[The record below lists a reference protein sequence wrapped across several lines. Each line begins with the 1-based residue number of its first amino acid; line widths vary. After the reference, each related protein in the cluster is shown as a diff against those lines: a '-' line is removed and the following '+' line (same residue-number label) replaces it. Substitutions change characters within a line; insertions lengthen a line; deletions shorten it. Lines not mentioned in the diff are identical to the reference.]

1 MRIRNLAF
9 AALLVA
15 TSAVADEGMWLFNAP
30 PVKQMKERYGFT
42 PTQAWLD
49 HLQKA
54 SVRFNNGGS
63 ASFVSPDGLIITN
76 HHVGS
81 DCLAKASTKERD
93 LIRNGFRAKTRA
105 EEIKCADLEIN
116 VLMSIE
122 DVTSRVNAAVPAG
135 ANAADADKARRA
147 ALNTIE
153 KESSDKTGLRSDVVT
168 LFQGGAYH
176 LYRYKKYTDVRIVF
190 APEERIAFFGGDP
203 DNFEYPRYDLDIA
216 FFRAY
221 ENDSPVKVQD
231 WLKFNTNGAAE
242 GDMVF
247 TSGNPGTTERLNT
260 VANLEFIRDMRLPYR
275 LSELRRR
282 EVVLSNFADRSA
294 ENARRAN
301 QDIRSVTNSR
311 KALGGQLAGL
321 QDPAIMRAKAEAEM
335 KLVAAVNGDPQL
347 KSAYGDAWSQVAN
360 AIAAQRAEHYER
372 TLVASGSAFWSTLFS
387 KARTIVRY
395 GEETAKPNAER
406 DREYRESN
414 LESLKQGLYSP
425 APIYTDLEIVKL
437 SDSLSQWLET
447 LPNDKLAQEFLAG
460 KSPRA
465 RATELVMGTKLI
477 DPAFRRQLIEG
488 GKNAIDASTDPMIV
502 AARLV
507 EPRAAVLRKNY
518 DQNVSEP
525 LRQAYAKIANAR
537 FRTASGEV
545 YPDAT
550 FTLRLSYGKVA
561 GYTEPNGTK
570 VPAVVD
576 VAGLYARAAEH
587 DNQEPFEL
595 PESWIAKKSA
605 VKMSTP
611 FNFITTNDI
620 IGGNSGSPIV
630 NRNGEFVGIVFD
642 MNLPSLVYNFAY
654 QDVDGRCVGTHSAGI
669 LEALRNVYG
678 ATEVVS
684 ELTK

>member
-1 MRIRNLAF
+1 MKIRNLAI

-30 PVKQMKERYGFT
+30 PSKLMKERYSFT

-49 HLQKA
+49 HLQKS

-63 ASFVSPDGLIITN
+63 ASFVSPEGLIITN

-93 LIRNGFRAKTRA
+93 LIHDGFRAKTRG

-122 DVTSRVNAAVPAG
+122 DVTSRVNGAVPAG
-135 ANAADADKARRA
+135 ATAADADKARRA

-153 KESSDKTGLRSDVVT
+153 KESADKTGLRSDVIT

-221 ENDSPVKVQD
+221 ENDKPVQVTD
-231 WLKFNTNGAAE
+231 WLRFNPKGAAE

-260 VANLEFIRDMRLPYR
+260 VASLEFIRDLRLPYR
-275 LSELRRR
+275 MSELRRR
-282 EVVLSNFADRSA
+282 EVVLSNFAARSA

-301 QDIRSVTNSR
+301 QDIRGVTNSR

-321 QDPAIMRAKAEAEM
+321 QDPAIMKSKADAEA
-335 KLVAAVNGDPQL
+335 KLMAAVNADPAL
-347 KSAYGDAWSQVAN
+347 KSAYGGAWMQVAN
-360 AIAAQRAEHYER
+360 AIAAQRSEHYER

-395 GEETAKPNAER
+395 ADETSKPNAER

-425 APIYTDLEIVKL
+425 APVYTDLEIVKL

-465 RATELVMGTKLI
+465 RATELVMGTKLV
-477 DPAFRRQLIEG
+477 DPAFRRQLVEG
-488 GKNAIDASTDPMIV
+488 GKAAIDASTDPMIV

-507 EPRAAVLRKNY
+507 EPRAAELRKSY

-537 FRTASGEV
+537 FRTAAGEV

-561 GYTEPNGTK
+561 GYTEANGTK
-570 VPAVVD
+570 VPGVVD
-576 VAGLYARAAEH
+576 IAGLYARAAEH
-587 DNQEPFEL
+587 DNRAPFEL
-595 PESWIAKKSA
+595 PESWIAKKDA
-605 VKMSTP
+605 VKMATP

-669 LEALRNVYG
+669 LEALRSVYG
-678 ATEVVS
+678 ASEVVS